1 LRAGRVGYRNPV
13 DIEQPPAQL
22 EDRHGLWR
30 ELLSS
35 VVLIGSVVLLLLVAS
50 AFGRI

>member
-1 LRAGRVGYRNPV
+1 V
-13 DIEQPPAQL
+13 DIEQPPPQA

-30 ELLSS
+30 ELISS
-35 VVLIGSVVLLLLVAS
+35 LVLIGCVVFLLLVAS